1 MNCAEFHKLLPAMF
15 ESGGAIEDQEH
26 LASCPNC
33 TDLVNDLRYIADQ
46 AKLLLPMHDPS
57 PRVWNNIQASLQK
70 EGIGRADRKPRL
82 ERKSPKKKEWPTLG
96 WAAGLAASLLI
107 GFALLNYSRHQSE
120 PQSQSQSE
128 ELASANTQNSLVPQA
143 PDTAVSEKSSD
154 DDTQLLSE
162 VEHRSPSLKSVYEH
176 NLHNVNNYI
185 SEAKDSVRL
194 DPNDAE
200 ARQHLREAYAQKAML
215 YEMATTR
222 SLE

>member
-1 MNCAEFHKLLPAMF
+1 MNCAEFHKLLPSMI
-15 ESGGAIEDQEH
+15 ESGGDVEDQEH

-33 TDLVNDLRYIADQ
+33 RDLVNDLRYIADQ

-70 EGIGRADRKPRL
+70 EGIGRADRKPRM
-82 ERKSPKKKEWPTLG
+82 ERTSPKKKEWPTLG

-107 GFALLNYSRHQSE
+107 GFALLNYSRHESG
-120 PQSQSQSE
+120 PQSQSE
-128 ELASANTQNSLVPQA
+128 ELASANTQNALAAQA
-143 PDTAVSEKSSD
+143 PVTPSEKTSD

-162 VEHRSPSLKSVYEH
+162 VEHRSPSLKSIYEH